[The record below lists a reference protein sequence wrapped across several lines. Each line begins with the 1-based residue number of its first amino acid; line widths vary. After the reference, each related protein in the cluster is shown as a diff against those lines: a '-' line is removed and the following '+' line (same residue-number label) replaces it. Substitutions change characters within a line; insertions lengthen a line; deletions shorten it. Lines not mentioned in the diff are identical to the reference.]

1 MPEAGRPAASVPE
14 ISPTPAKEP
23 FPMTITDIIEHSQS
37 RYKIYIDNTFA
48 FLLYKKDLRLY
59 HIEKDAPLTESSYH
73 QITQELLPKRARLR
87 CMHLLQNMRYTEK
100 QLYDKLCRSF
110 YPHDIARAAIDY
122 VRSYGYVDDKQYAQ
136 DYISAHISSRSKT
149 HILNTLSQ
157 KGIPIDVSTEIWK
170 NTATEAQE
178 QIEKIQ
184 IENWLKKKN
193 YDKNTAN
200 YQEKR
205 RMSAFLY
212 RKGFQI
218 ETIMRVLLLDI
229 P

>member
-1 MPEAGRPAASVPE
+1 M
-14 ISPTPAKEP
+14 I
-23 FPMTITDIIEHSQS
+23 ITDIIEYTKS
-37 RYKIYIDNTFA
+37 RYKIHIDNTFA
-48 FLLYKKDLRLY
+48 FILYKSDLRIY
-59 HIEKDAPLTESSYH
+59 HIEKDSLLSDTAYH

-100 QLYDKLCRSF
+100 QLYDKLCRSY
-110 YPHDIARAAIDY
+110 YPPDIAHAAIAY
-122 VRSYGYVDDKQYAQ
+122 VRSYGYVNDEQYAQ
-136 DYISAHISSRSKT
+136 DYILAHINSQSRT
-149 HILNTLSQ
+149 HILNTLRQ
-157 KGIPIDVSTEIWK
+157 KGIPMDVTTEIWN
-170 NTATEAQE
+170 NTATDSQE

-200 YQEKR
+200 YKEKR